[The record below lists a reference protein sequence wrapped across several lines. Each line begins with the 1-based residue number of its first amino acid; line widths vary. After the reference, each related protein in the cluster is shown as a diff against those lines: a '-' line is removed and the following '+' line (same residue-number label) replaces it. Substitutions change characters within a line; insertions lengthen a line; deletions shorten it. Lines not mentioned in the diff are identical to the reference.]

1 MTADALN
8 SLQRRIGNDISEV
21 KRDIAEVKQDIAE
34 VKHDFAEV
42 KHDIHLLNV
51 KIDVNRQAT
60 DEKLD
65 RGFRQVLEYL
75 DKR

>member
-8 SLQRRIGNDISEV
+8 SLGRRIGNDISEV
-21 KRDIAEVKQDIAE
+21 KRDIAEVKHDIAE
-34 VKHDFAEV
+34 VKQ
-42 KHDIHLLNV
+42 DIHLLNV